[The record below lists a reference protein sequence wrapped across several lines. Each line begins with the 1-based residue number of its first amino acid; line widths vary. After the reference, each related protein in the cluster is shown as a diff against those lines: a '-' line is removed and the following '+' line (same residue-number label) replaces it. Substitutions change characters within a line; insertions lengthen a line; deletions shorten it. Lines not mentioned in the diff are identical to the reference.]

1 MQELH
6 RGYIPTKD
14 KVPLRKFK
22 NASDLL
28 SLDEAEKLD
37 EYAGLLAENVVLIDI
52 DDYKQSEILMNIVE
66 ALQLNCRV
74 AETSR
79 GKHFYFYGGNIDKCG
94 THLKLAVGLE
104 ADIKVGNHNSISVLK
119 YKGVTRK
126 IIYDIEPDESYQP
139 APDWLIPVKGSKT
152 DFTTLGEGDGRN
164 QKLFNYILTL
174 QGAGLSNDMI
184 KTTIKLIN
192 DYVLPSKLDDT
203 ELNKILRDEAFNAPN
218 FFNENGGFD
227 HTKLGDYLISNY
239 HFIKLNKRLHVYSD
253 GIYHYDTDYIYSAIR
268 DVFLKIKINQRREV
282 LAYIED
288 KAPKVKDLADA
299 KYIAFNNGIYNLS
312 TGQLEDFRPDIVITN
327 KIPHNYNYQAY
338 NSDMDT
344 VLDRLSCNDDKMRD
358 LLEEMAGY
366 CFYRR
371 NELRKAFILI
381 GDKANGKSTYL
392 DCIVNMVGEDNT
404 SALDLKDLGD
414 KFRPSGLVGKLLNA
428 GDDIGDEFIA
438 DPSTFKSLTSGE
450 KVRAEFKGENS
461 FDFDNYC
468 KFIFTANSMP
478 RIRDKTGAVLD
489 RLIII
494 PFKATFSKDSPD
506 YDPYIKYKLR
516 SEEAME
522 YLIQVALDGLKRV
535 LANNCFTMPDKVKA
549 ELDEYNEQNNP
560 IIGFIKER
568 DVEIDILNQ
577 PCTDVYKAYTVYCND
592 NNYSPLGRNQFTT
605 KLKKDYGIV
614 SAARKDKN
622 NKSVRVY
629 VREVI

>member
-74 AETSR
+74 IATTR

-104 ADIKVGNHNSISVLK
+104 ADIKVGNHNSISLLK
-119 YKGVTRK
+119 YKGVTRE

-139 APDWLIPVKGSKT
+139 APDWLIPVKGSNT

-192 DYVLPSKLDDT
+192 DYVLPNKLDDT
-203 ELNKILRDEAFNAPN
+203 ELNKVLRDEAFNAPN

-227 HTKLGDYLISNY
+227 HTKLGTYI
-239 HFIKLNKRLHVYSD
+239 LNNMHVIRYDERLHVYCD
-253 GIYHYDTDYIYSAIR
+253 GVYRADKNKIYGSIRNAYDQ
-268 DVFLKIKINQRREV
+268 IKINQRREV

-312 TGQLEDFRPDIVITN
+312 TGQLEDFRADIVITN

-344 VLDRLSCNDDKMRD
+344 VLDRLSCNDDSIRD
-358 LLEEMAGY
+358 LLEEMIGY
-366 CFYRR
+366 CFYRKKS
-371 NELRKAFILI
+371 LRKAFILI
-381 GDKANGKSTYL
+381 GDKANGKSTLL
-392 DCIVNMVGEDNT
+392 DCIIRMIGEDNT
-404 SALDLKDLGD
+404 SALDLKDLGE
-414 KFRPSGLVGKLLNA
+414 KFKRARLFGKLLNA

-438 DPSTFKSLTSGE
+438 DPAIFKSLTSGGTIE
-450 KVRAEFKGENS
+450 AEFKGQDS
-461 FDFDNYC
+461 FKFSNYST
-468 KFIFTANSMP
+468 FIFSANNMP

-506 YDPYIKYKLR
+506 YDPYIKDKLFTE
-516 SEEAME
+516 SAME

-549 ELDEYNEQNNP
+549 ELEEYHEINDP
-560 IIGFIKER
+560 VIGFIKET

-592 NNYSPLGRNQFTT
+592 NNYSPLGRKQFST
-605 KLKKDYGIV
+605 KLKKDYGIASV
-614 SAARKDKN
+614 VRWVN